1 MCKTIPDRRHEWRQR
16 DGADGDKPHKVLAMS
31 REAVHYGSSPLWSVC
46 ADLHACIYSIP
57 ALSLSDG
64 LTGRSLLR
72 RAGPGHL
79 CACAD
84 CATTCEQKTCP
95 IPHCANLVESA
106 MAIKEGDTR
115 LDP

>member
-1 MCKTIPDRRHEWRQR
+1 M
-16 DGADGDKPHKVLAMS
+16 
-31 REAVHYGSSPLWSVC
+31 
-46 ADLHACIYSIP
+46 
-57 ALSLSDG
+57 
-64 LTGRSLLR
+64 
-72 RAGPGHL
+72 